1 MKTQETTINATD
13 NRDGWLEARKR
24 GIGGSDAAAA
34 LGMSPWK
41 TQLEL
46 YLEKR
51 GELMA
56 PDIDSEAML
65 WGRVL
70 EPVIRQQYA
79 ERTGRTVRVPDVI
92 LCHPEHSFMLAN
104 LDGIT
109 DDGRVLEIKT
119 ARTATGWGDPGTD
132 EIPVQYMLQVQ
143 HYMAV
148 TGCVIAD
155 VAVLISGSDF
165 RLYEVPANSEIHEL
179 MITGEA
185 DFWDRVQRGKAP
197 EPVSLADMQAMF
209 PVSRETTVEASDSVA
224 GQVAELVRIRQQ
236 IKELEAS
243 EEQSRALVMQAMGN
257 AEALIY
263 DGETLATWKS
273 GKGVSR
279 FDSKAFQAAHP
290 DLYGQFLKTG
300 APVRRFLLK

>member
-1 MKTQETTINATD
+1 MTGVQTC
-13 NRDGWLEARKR
+13 
-24 GIGGSDAAAA
+24 A
-34 LGMSPWK
+34 LP
-41 TQLEL
+41 
-46 YLEKR
+46 
-51 GELMA
+51 
-56 PDIDSEAML
+56 
-65 WGRVL
+65 
-70 EPVIRQQYA
+70 
-79 ERTGRTVRVPDVI
+79 I
-92 LCHPEHSFMLAN
+92 L
-104 LDGIT
+104 
-109 DDGRVLEIKT
+109 
-119 ARTATGWGDPGTD
+119 
-132 EIPVQYMLQVQ
+132 Q

-197 EPVSLADMQAMF
+197 EPMSLADMQAMF
-209 PVSRETTVEASDSVA
+209 PASRETTVEASDSVA

-243 EEQSRALVMQAMGN
+243 EEQTRALVMQAMGN

-273 GKGVSR
+273 GKRVSR